1 MHRLWVQRTRR
12 DSRRVTFN
20 PPIRLRDEA
29 AKRGQKLRTD
39 GYRDGLNGRP
49 AARRDAVYQQ
59 AWRRGRE
66 ARQATQDGAA

>member
-1 MHRLWVQRTRR
+1 M
-12 DSRRVTFN
+12 TFSG
-20 PPIRLRDEA
+20 PIRLRDDARRRDQEA
-29 AKRGQKLRTD
+29 RTS

-49 AARRDAVYQQ
+49 AARRETVYQQ

>member
-1 MHRLWVQRTRR
+1 
-12 DSRRVTFN
+12 VTFSRT
-20 PPIRLRDEA
+20 IRLRDDLA
-29 AKRGQKLRTD
+29 RRDQQARTD